1 MRRFLFE
8 RVIAYGAGGVSHQR
22 HSSRHRGVASSGFGE
37 ETGRHDDATEA
48 SVPDPYDG
56 SRSGGCDPFGLSRGG
71 EGELEANRKRWASL
85 ALTSY
90 EYVLARSCFCPPA
103 FLGPVLVRVE
113 DSVVT
118 ERSFVEVIEPDPGA
132 PGESFP
138 SVAGLFDIIA
148 DAYER
153 DAHVVEVTYDPET
166 GVPLDIYVDYEQNVA
181 DEELGL
187 TVESLPVPI
196 S

>member
-1 MRRFLFE
+1 MTMQLRRAFL
-8 RVIAYGAGGVSHQR
+8 ILTTAAGL
-22 HSSRHRGVASSGFGE
+22 
-37 ETGRHDDATEA
+37 
-48 SVPDPYDG
+48 
-56 SRSGGCDPFGLSRGG
+56 GGCDPFGLSRGG